1 MQHTLLSQDFPDDLN
16 CFTYRASHWANEPT
30 CPIKHGG
37 SFQAWSCSDLIR
49 KWLNWWKPSS
59 VGTPQDTS
67 TGSAR
72 MGGVQEPLSLKVFIS
87 SFIPLTKLCLCSCR
101 RSFFLSYFSYFCLFF
116 ATFSPFSWTFYLFHF
131 RKKVGHLWPL
141 LCLFSSFKTQMLQK
155 KLYVGFSRIRT
166 GIVWK
171 ASTLTTWPPAT
182 AN

>member
-30 CPIKHGG
+30 CLIKHGG

-87 SFIPLTKLCLCSCR
+87 SFIPFTKLCQCSCR
-101 RSFFLSYFSYFCLFF
+101 RSFFPTSVYFSQHLVHFLEHFIYS
-116 ATFSPFSWTFYLFHF
+116 TFV
-131 RKKVGHLWPL
+131 KKVGHLWPL
-141 LCLFSSFKTQMLQK
+141 LCLFSSFKTQLLQK